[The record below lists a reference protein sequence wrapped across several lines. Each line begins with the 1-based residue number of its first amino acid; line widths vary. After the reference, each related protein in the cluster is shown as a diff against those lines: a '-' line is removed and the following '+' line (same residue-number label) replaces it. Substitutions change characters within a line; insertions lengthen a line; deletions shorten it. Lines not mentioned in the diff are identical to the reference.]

1 MFSLELFE
9 IDGLKTQTAKRINQF
24 NKSAGQLKRVESE
37 IVGRLHNLNSETVD
51 SLDQSQLRA
60 GEEIFDDWHSSRC
73 ELLDC
78 LRKRQ
83 RLLSERLDLLAEMG
97 SFLRK
102 EIESNRGGLADAVSQ
117 AKAQLTAAES
127 GIDSI
132 PANGGGRLIDINQP
146 AAEIQFEHRAQQNAL
161 VVPLRERQ
169 QNLESFASTVQTHQ
183 AATNQESE
191 TTEKRIRDL
200 WQAISG
206 GLRGINN

>member
-24 NKSAGQLKRVESE
+24 NKSAGQLERVESE
-37 IVGRLHNLNSETVD
+37 IVSRLHNLNSESVD
-51 SLDQSQLRA
+51 SLDQSHLRS
-60 GEEIFDDWHSSRC
+60 GEEIFDEWHSSRC

-102 EIESNRGGLADAVSQ
+102 EIESNRAGLADAVSQ
-117 AKAQLTAAES
+117 AKAQLTAAGS
-127 GIDSI
+127 GIDTI
-132 PANGGGRLIDINQP
+132 PANGGGRLIDRNQA
-146 AAEIQFEHRAQQNAL
+146 AAEIQFEHRAQQNTL
-161 VVPLRERQ
+161 VLPLRELQ
-169 QNLESFASTVQTHQ
+169 QSLESFASTVQTHEV
-183 AATNQESE
+183 ATNQESE
-191 TTEKRIRDL
+191 KTEKRIRDL